1 MKSTVVV
8 PTFNERENLPKLAD
22 LVLQY
27 DVDLL
32 VVDDGSPDG
41 TGAVAEELATRYPG
55 RVHVRHRSGP
65 RGLGR
70 SYVEGMKHALAMG
83 ADVICQMDADLS
95 HGPEYLPQLIGATRE
110 YDLVIGSRYVNGIS
124 VVNWPL
130 RRLILST
137 AANAYVRA
145 ITRLPVRD
153 CTAGYRAWRRTTLER
168 VPLDRISSEGYSFQ
182 VEMLFHAAGAGCSI
196 LEVPIIFVERRQGQ
210 SKLSNRVMLES
221 LVCPWRLMLR
231 RLSANR

>member
-8 PTFNERENLPKLAD
+8 PTFNERENLPKLVD
-22 LVLQY
+22 LVLQH
-27 DVDLL
+27 DVNLL
-32 VVDDGSPDG
+32 IVDDESPDG
-41 TGAVAEELATRYPG
+41 TGQVADDIVRRHPG
-55 RVHVRHRSGP
+55 RVDVLHRTGA

-70 SYVEGMKHALAMG
+70 SYVDGMKHALASG
-83 ADVICQMDADLS
+83 ADVVCQMDADLS
-95 HGPEYLPQLIGATRE
+95 HGPEYLPQLIAATAE

-137 AANAYVRA
+137 AGNAFVRA

-168 VPLDRISSEGYSFQ
+168 VPLDRIRSEGYSFQ
-182 VEMLFHAAGAGCSI
+182 VEMLYHAVRAGCSVV
-196 LEVPIIFVERRQGQ
+196 EVPIIFVERRQGH

-221 LVCPWRLMLR
+221 LVFPWRLMLR
-231 RLSANR
+231 RLSPK